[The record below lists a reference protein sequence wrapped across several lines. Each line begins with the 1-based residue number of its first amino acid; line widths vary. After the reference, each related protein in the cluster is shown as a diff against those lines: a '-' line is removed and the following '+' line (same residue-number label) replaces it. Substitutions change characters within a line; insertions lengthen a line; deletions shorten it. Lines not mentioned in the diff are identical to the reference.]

1 MNRWIGVRRKGLSD
15 GKSNEVTYH
24 PLCPGQHFPFDEAI
38 TKELSK
44 VLTAEEVRLLS
55 QEEELNVKPERLLR
69 MRWVLTWKYTEGGD
83 RKAGSLL
90 VSFAPLHVC
99 SSRGTEFASSAQQTT
114 RPTTFL
120 TETASLLAPHD
131 PVVLECLSN
140 HIALVTR
147 RADP

>member
-1 MNRWIGVRRKGLSD
+1 M
-15 GKSNEVTYH
+15 
-24 PLCPGQHFPFDEAI
+24 
-38 TKELSK
+38 SK
-44 VLTAEEVRLLS
+44 VLTANGVRLLS

-69 MRWVLTWKYTEGGD
+69 MGWVLTWKYTEGGD

-90 VSFAPLHVC
+90 VSSAPLHVC
-99 SSRGTEFASSAQQTT
+99 SSRGTEFASSAQATQ
-114 RPTTFL
+114 
-120 TETASLLAPHD
+120 